1 MVKRIPKLP
10 IATVSGRPQ
19 LLLSNDDWQRIE
31 KAYGS
36 PLRVEVREQI
46 VEATRTFLI
55 SGEAEVIARPLAE
68 ASQRLA
74 EIRKAAIQLRN
85 VLINDAPN
93 DEWDSRHHAHHLINR
108 FLNFGAIKDRDRGAL
123 PDTNPLD
130 KPSDKAAVVDFRQV
144 VPAEMGSLI
153 AACDQALKQLEK
165 KPGSTKGD
173 AWDQWICRLTAIA
186 KEYRLPNGARK
197 ISIDE
202 NPSQFVAMIWELQTF
217 VPKNYLRTEWSP
229 IALTEAITRARR
241 VT

>member
-153 AACDQALKQLEK
+153 AACDQALKQLK
-165 KPGSTKGD
+165 KNRDPQRETRGTSGYAD
-173 AWDQWICRLTAIA
+173 SPQ
-186 KEYRLPNGARK
+186 
-197 ISIDE
+197 S
-202 NPSQFVAMIWELQTF
+202 
-217 VPKNYLRTEWSP
+217 PKNIDCRTE
-229 IALTEAITRARR
+229 LARFLLMKILR
-241 VT
+241 SSWP